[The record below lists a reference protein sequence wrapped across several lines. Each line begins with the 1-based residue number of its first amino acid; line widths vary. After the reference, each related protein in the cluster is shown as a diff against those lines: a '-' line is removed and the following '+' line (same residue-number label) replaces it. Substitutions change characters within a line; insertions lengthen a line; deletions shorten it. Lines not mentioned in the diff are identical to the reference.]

1 MSGNP
6 WERAHSLTL
15 TTRCCSGWRTRPCK
29 HNYQYNCNRVQLYQ
43 LVSLQFISWLVCIW
57 HVGNTCLPMGSGL
70 VTVVLKNPSHSRR
83 PYRPA
88 QWLWRLPVWGRHQ
101 GISVLNC
108 LSAGSH
114 GFPSAM
120 RQQVRISIIWKNKNF
135 HLVLNWEEPTLST
148 GTHSSQG
155 TGATAP
161 ILFVG
166 VCVAKLFCG
175 GAITQ
180 PDLNIGQMPPVRA
193 RSQRNLAHT
202 GRHQGAHVLQHKTN
216 YLKPLHLY
224 KAKFLIFTR
233 LIL

>member
-43 LVSLQFISWLVCIW
+43 LVLLQFISWLICIW

-114 GFPSAM
+114 GFPSAE
-120 RQQVRISIIWKNKNF
+120 RQQVRISIIWKTEYKFPSCIELRTNPQHRN
-135 HLVLNWEEPTLST
+135 TLLS
-148 GTHSSQG
+148 GHRCHCAHSFCRSG
-155 TGATAP
+155 CSEAFLWWCHHATAP
-161 ILFVG
+161 PYWADASSQSQEPEEFGAYGPPPGRSCPTTQNQLF
-166 VCVAKLFCG
+166 
-175 GAITQ
+175 
-180 PDLNIGQMPPVRA
+180 
-193 RSQRNLAHT
+193 
-202 GRHQGAHVLQHKTN
+202 KTAT
-216 YLKPLHLY
+216 LV
-224 KAKFLIFTR
+224 
-233 LIL
+233 